1 MKDEIRLIEIKVF
14 NCHNETEAEMIFK
27 KEIDKKSTKQRV
39 KDFKRNYYNRY
50 GKKIL
55 FTYEEK

>member
-14 NCHNETEAEMIFK
+14 NCNNEIEAEMIFK
-27 KEIDKKSTKQRV
+27 KEIDKKSTKQRI

-55 FTYEEK
+55 LTYEEK

>member
-27 KEIDKKSTKQRV
+27 KEIDKT
-39 KDFKRNYYNRY
+39 
-50 GKKIL
+50 
-55 FTYEEK
+55 